1 MVDRREVDHSIDN
14 LNKVVTELRAV
25 PLIKDGKSLGFRIF
39 NIRPGSVIDRMGLA
53 NGDVVQSVNG
63 VALDEPSKAL
73 AMLEDLRTADRL
85 TVDLL
90 RKNKPTTLIYD
101 IR

>member
-1 MVDRREVDHSIDN
+1 M
-14 LNKVVTELRAV
+14 T
-25 PLIKDGKSLGFRIF
+25 
-39 NIRPGSVIDRMGLA
+39 
-53 NGDVVQSVNG
+53 
-63 VALDEPSKAL
+63 LDEPSKAL